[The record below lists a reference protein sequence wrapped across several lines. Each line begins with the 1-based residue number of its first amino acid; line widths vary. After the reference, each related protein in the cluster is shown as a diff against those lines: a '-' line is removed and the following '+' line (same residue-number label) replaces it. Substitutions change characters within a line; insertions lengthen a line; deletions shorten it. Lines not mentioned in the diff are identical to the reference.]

1 MTAYLILNIFVV
13 LHVITAAAWFGLGLR
28 LAGQARTV
36 LKLDRAAAAALAED
50 VQRSVRLMG
59 IFIVLT
65 FIFGL
70 IAFFAGG
77 GFAVYGPIYHT
88 SLTLIVILIL
98 LQFLLIRPSWKKL
111 QAGLAAEKKAG
122 QVESYRKR
130 LAMGTGIGHLIW
142 LVLLVLMFWNRFSAA
157 L

>member
-1 MTAYLILNIFVV
+1 MTAYLVKNIFVI

-36 LKLDRAAAAALAED
+36 LNLDSSSALALAD
-50 VQRSVRLMG
+50 DIRRSVRLMG

-65 FIFGL
+65 FVFAL

-77 GFAVYGPIYHT
+77 GFGAYGPIYHT

-111 QAGLAAEKKAG
+111 QSGLAAEEKAG

-142 LVLLVLMFWNRFSAA
+142 LVLLVLMFWNQFSAA